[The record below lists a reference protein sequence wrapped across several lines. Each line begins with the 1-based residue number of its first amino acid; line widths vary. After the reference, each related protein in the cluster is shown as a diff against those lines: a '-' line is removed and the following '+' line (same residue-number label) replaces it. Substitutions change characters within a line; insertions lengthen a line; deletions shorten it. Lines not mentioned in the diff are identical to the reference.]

1 LIDKKIQQMMYE
13 PPTSNQIIKKHKID
27 SRHNAKAKTFFLFL
41 AEAKIAVG
49 H

>member
-27 SRHNAKAKTFFLFL
+27 SRHNAKAKTFFFL
-41 AEAKIAVG
+41 AEAKTAVG